1 MKKLLAGLLLVSS
14 VLSFG
19 AQRVPI
25 EKVVANGDLLYI
37 QGEQKP
43 YSGEIERKYPSGKTL
58 GIATVKAGKLDGK
71 IYEYYK
77 DGKIIDRK
85 AYPLGKDLEYELLK

>member
-43 YSGEIERKYPSGKTL
+43 YSGEIERKYPNSWSS
-58 GIATVKAGKLDGK
+58 
-71 IYEYYK
+71 YS
-77 DGKIIDRK
+77 
-85 AYPLGKDLEYELLK
+85 

>member
-43 YSGEIERKYPSGKTL
+43 YSGEIERK
-58 GIATVKAGKLDGK
+58 
-71 IYEYYK
+71 
-77 DGKIIDRK
+77 
-85 AYPLGKDLEYELLK
+85 

>member
-1 MKKLLAGLLLVSS
+1 MKKLLVGLLLVASS

-43 YSGEIERKYPSGKTL
+43 YSGEI
-58 GIATVKAGKLDGK
+58 
-71 IYEYYK
+71 
-77 DGKIIDRK
+77 
-85 AYPLGKDLEYELLK
+85 

>member
-58 GIATVKAGKLDGK
+58 GVATWENIWILWKWKSKIRRKLCKWKSWWSGK
-71 IYEYYK
+71 ILSSK
-77 DGKIIDRK
+77 W
-85 AYPLGKDLEYELLK
+85 